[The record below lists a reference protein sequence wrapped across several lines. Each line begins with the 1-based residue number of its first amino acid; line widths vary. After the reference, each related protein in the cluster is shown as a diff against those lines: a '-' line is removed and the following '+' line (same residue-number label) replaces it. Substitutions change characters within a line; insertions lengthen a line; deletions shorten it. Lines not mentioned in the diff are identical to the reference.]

1 MSNKLSFDY
10 NNIRKL
16 TSNLKTNLKNKY
28 SSLENITSGI
38 NNTDGGN
45 GYQYSSLQV
54 SESDKYIDDL
64 TLLFDT
70 NTLDGNYKVN
80 GNLSVNTLQANN
92 IILNNENDINTI
104 IETIKRQDMKLS
116 KQTINS
122 SELNEIT
129 INNSRIYSSI
139 VNDSILNRCTFNNIR
154 NINGQVGINNNTP
167 VYDLDIN
174 GSVHISRNIIIDNNV
189 DISNNLYVGNNVDIK
204 GITMMG
210 TDSSGISHIEYG
222 NVTLNV
228 TGTYIIT
235 TNPFGI
241 NPTILLS
248 YSNVTGP
255 ITNILYTSSI
265 SSPSFTINGD
275 ANKKVSWML
284 IE

>member
-16 TSNLKTNLKNKY
+16 TSNLKTNLKDKY
-28 SSLENITSGI
+28 NSLENITSSI
-38 NNTDGGN
+38 NTTDGT

-54 SESDKYIDDL
+54 SESDKYIDEL

-70 NTLDGNYKVN
+70 NTLDGNYKIN

-104 IETIKRQDMKLS
+104 IESIKKQDMKLS
-116 KQTINS
+116 KQTINN

-129 INNSRIYSSI
+129 INNSRIYSSVI
-139 VNDSILNRCTFNNIR
+139 SNSTFNNIR
-154 NINGQVGINNNTP
+154 SINGPVNING
-167 VYDLDIN
+167 
-174 GSVHISRNIIIDNNV
+174 
-189 DISNNLYVGNNVDIK
+189 
-204 GITMMG
+204 ITKIG
-210 TDSSGISHIEYG
+210 ATSSSISHIEFGY
-222 NVTLNV
+222 VTLNGS
-228 TGTYIIT
+228 GTYTVT
-235 TNPFGI
+235 TNPFNV

-248 YSNVTGP
+248 YTDLGGAP
-255 ITNILYTSSI
+255 TNILYTSGV
-265 SSPSFTINGD
+265 SSPSFIINGD

>member
-228 TGTYIIT
+228 SGTYTIT